1 MDRVPQATAPDKI
14 LDIGSKIQYRHAM
27 DRSPR
32 HRTAV
37 EFAVDEIKRRI
48 VEQELRPGARIDQN
62 IIAETLGLSRIPV
75 RQALANLAARGFVVV
90 QAHRSAVVA
99 PLSGAELRDVYA
111 LRCRM
116 EPWAMDEACRRFG
129 EKEFV
134 ALDGL
139 MDLMERAAQNHDLAR
154 YMELNREFHFALFAG
169 TENPHLLRILQ
180 GLFDT
185 SERYQWVYVNAV
197 GSMKVSIQDHREIL
211 ARMRA
216 GDHDGAI
223 ALSVHH
229 SQKTAEWLRGNVVSS
244 EIEGKRED
252 LTRQAAG

>member
-1 MDRVPQATAPDKI
+1 
-14 LDIGSKIQYRHAM
+14 M